1 MKSRSARLGSAQSL
15 VALSVSVAVVLSTHT
30 FAFASLA
37 NSGTKSLPTKSA
49 ASQKETASPQNGLRL
64 TSVSATATAEGVLLQ
79 WRTNSTSDNLGF
91 NVYRLKDGQRTRV
104 NREII
109 PGAVFGPSAAALL
122 RGGYS
127 YAWFDRG
134 GTADSVYYI
143 ESVGLEGTARIHE
156 AVTPVANQ
164 AVPGSAQTADA
175 PAGENASATEST
187 DMFEKYY
194 PAAESQ
200 QLNSPNGSL
209 EDQWAI
215 AAQSGLKIAIKK
227 DGWYRVTQPQMAAAG
242 FSPTVDIRNLR
253 LFVDGR
259 EVAIS
264 TSQRSGQFGSGD
276 YIEFYGR
283 GLDTP
288 TTDVRTYY
296 LIAGTIP
303 GKRVIGE
310 IQADS
315 DPDSPPAPKSTPTPP
330 APSPPPVA
338 PSTSAG
344 PVLRDPIFFSWAGRD
359 LSAWIESLRSSNAPT
374 AREPNAKVESSRL
387 ADLTEDSS
395 QPGSTPPVIT
405 NQPVADASGS
415 DKGGRSLT
423 LPVPTNQPVADA
435 SGSDKGG
442 RSLTLPVLTKQPI
455 ANAPRPVMTRASGKF
470 RKRPVSKKRKKSK
483 LRREF
488 RTERNHAE
496 VSAGFAPSN
505 FDYTAERKDRLVYL
519 SNLLNGD
526 AENFFGQVIAGSPV
540 TQTLTVSNPDLS
552 AAGPASLEFA
562 LQGVMS
568 QFGNPHDVNLTFNG
582 VAVASLNFGPLEH
595 PVQTVPIPVS
605 LLQSGANALTFTKT
619 STGEVCIV
627 DYVRLTYPHSF
638 RADAGSLRFS
648 LRGTQSR
655 KVDGFATPLVRLID
669 YTDPFNVIVAKP
681 DSEPSAPG
689 YAITVPNSQPLS
701 KAPRLLYAIPQGQF
715 DQPAALS
722 LNQPSTLNLN
732 SNTADFLIVSHKTF
746 IPSFTAN
753 VSPINTSLVAQRQNQ
768 GLTVSIVDVED
779 VYDEFSYG
787 AHGPQA
793 IKDFLQYAATHW
805 NNGTAPPRYVVFAGD
820 ASFDPRNYMN
830 VGNFD
835 LVPTKL
841 VDATYN
847 ETASDDWLTDF
858 DDYGIADIP
867 VGRLPV
873 RTVAEANLVISK
885 IVNFAPVNVPQTAL
899 LVADD
904 PTGYYFNFETANDQV
919 QSLVTSSL
927 TVQKAYRRL
936 EVKILTGTISTN
948 STSTIVTGAGTLFT
962 TELSVGVAIAK
973 NTGEPL
979 GTVASI
985 SNNTSLTLTA
995 NATESYSG
1003 AYGKQDDAIARAD
1016 IIAKLNSG
1024 KALVNY
1030 SGHGNVD
1037 VWTGASIF
1045 TSSDATALTNGNQL
1059 SFVVVMD
1066 CLNGYYQDPTLLS
1079 LSEALVKAPGGGAV
1093 AAFASSGLTLPD
1105 GQHEMSAQLYTLIYG
1120 AQPIALGDAIKIAKG
1135 ATTDI
1140 DVRRTWIFFGDPS
1153 LKIR

>member
-1 MKSRSARLGSAQSL
+1 MKFSSARLGSAQSL

-37 NSGTKSLPTKSA
+37 NSATKSD
-49 ASQKETASPQNGLRL
+49 ASQKQTASPQNELRL
-64 TSVSATATAEGVLLQ
+64 TSASATATAEGVVLQ
-79 WRTNSTSDNLGF
+79 WRTNSTPDNLGF
-91 NVYRLKDGQRTRV
+91 NIYRLKDGQRTRV

-109 PGAVFGPSAAALL
+109 PGAAFGPSAAALL

-143 ESVGLEGTARIHE
+143 ESVSLQGTARIHE
-156 AVTPVANQ
+156 AVTPVANK
-164 AVPGSAQTADA
+164 AVPGSAQTTDA
-175 PAGENASATEST
+175 QAGVNASATEST
-187 DMFEKYY
+187 DTFEKYY

-200 QLNSPNGSL
+200 QPNLPNGTL

-227 DGWYRVTQPQMAAAG
+227 DGWYRVTQPQIAAAG
-242 FSPTVDIRNLR
+242 LNPTVDIRNLR

-264 TSQRSGQFGSGD
+264 TSQRSGQFGSDD

-288 TTDVRTYY
+288 TTDVHTYY

-315 DPDSPPAPKSTPTPP
+315 DPPAPKSTPTPP
-330 APSPPPVA
+330 APPVA
-338 PSTSAG
+338 QAPPSAG
-344 PVLRDPIFFSWAGRD
+344 PILRDPIFFSWVERD
-359 LSAWIESLRSSNAPT
+359 LSVWIESLKPSNAPA
-374 AREPNAKVESSRL
+374 AREPNAKVESSL
-387 ADLTEDSS
+387 IDNSTEDSAQPRNALPVANDS
-395 QPGSTPPVIT
+395 PSAKFENTLAVNNTDPVAATTPRGLPARGSRTAPGSDRTK
-405 NQPVADASGS
+405 QPVANAPGS
-415 DKGGRSLT
+415 DKSNASLPGVARTAGR
-423 LPVPTNQPVADA
+423 
-435 SGSDKGG
+435 
-442 RSLTLPVLTKQPI
+442 
-455 ANAPRPVMTRASGKF
+455 F
-470 RKRPVSKKRKKSK
+470 RKRPVSNKRKKSK

-488 RTERNHAE
+488 PTERNHAE
-496 VSAGFAPSN
+496 VSAGVAPAN
-505 FDYTAERKDRLVYL
+505 FDYIAERKDRLVYL

-526 AENFFGQVIAGSPV
+526 TENFFGQVIAGSPV
-540 TQTLTVSNPDLS
+540 TQTLTVLNPDLS

-568 QFGNPHDVNLTFNG
+568 QFGNPHDVNVTFNG
-582 VAVASLNFGPLEH
+582 VLVASLDFGALDH

-605 LLQSGANALTFTKT
+605 LLQSGGNTLTFTKT

-669 YTDPFNVIVAKP
+669 YSDPFNVIVRKP
-681 DSEPSAPG
+681 DSETSAPG

-701 KAPRLLYAIPQGQF
+701 KAPRLLYAIAQDQF

-722 LNQPSTLNLN
+722 LNQPSSINLN
-732 SNTADFLIVSHKTF
+732 SNAGSFLIISQQNF
-746 IPSFTAN
+746 IPSFTTN
-753 VSPINTSLVAQRQNQ
+753 VSPINTSLVAQRQSQ

-805 NNGTAPPRYVVFAGD
+805 ATPPRYVVLAGD

-858 DDYGIADIP
+858 DDDGIADIP

-873 RTVAEANLVISK
+873 RTVAEADLVVSK
-885 IVNFAPVNVPQTAL
+885 IVNFAPANVPQTAL

-904 PTGYYFNFETANDQV
+904 PTGYYFNFEQANDQV
-919 QSLVTSSL
+919 QSLLTPSL

-948 STSTIVTGAGTLFT
+948 STSTTVTGAGTLFT
-962 TELSVGVAIAK
+962 TELPVGVAISK
-973 NTGEPL
+973 NTGEQL

-1003 AYGKQDDAIARAD
+1003 AYGRQDDGIAHAD

-1024 KALVNY
+1024 KAVVNY

-1045 TSSDATALTNGNQL
+1045 TSSDATALANGNKL

-1066 CLNGYYQDPTLLS
+1066 CLNGYFQDPTLLS
-1079 LSEALVKAPGGGAV
+1079 LSEALVKAPQGGAV

-1120 AQPIALGDAIKIAKG
+1120 AQQIALGDAIKIAKG
-1135 ATTDI
+1135 ATTDS

-1153 LKIR
+1153 MKIR